1 LLARREAGR
10 PFRVWMSPGAC
21 GTVQTKRVRAK
32 SKEGV
37 LCHRREYLFAP
48 AQAHGAIVP
57 CRYSPRTEEV
67 YSA

>member
-1 LLARREAGR
+1 
-10 PFRVWMSPGAC
+10 MSPGAC